1 MSNSEA
7 NGSSG
12 TIQNAA
18 SGGSAEA
25 TIKQPD
31 EKKKDSVSYDTHMK
45 VLNEKKKR
53 DDELAEAQAKLR
65 AFEEAKLKEEGNLKA
80 LLEMRDKEIA
90 EAKAKA
96 AHVEE
101 VLNNSVKL
109 DAVLGKLS
117 GQVDKQYFG
126 LFDLSK
132 IPIDPT
138 TQMPDQLSVEKYAKE
153 FEQTYSAIVKKP
165 SNIQMPNHAAQGN
178 GVKLTYEEWLRLPLK
193 EQKARLKDVL
203 QS

>member
-1 MSNSEA
+1 MSNSDQA
-7 NGSSG
+7 SSG
-12 TIQNAA
+12 SNQNAA
-18 SGGSAEA
+18 SGGSAEINQ
-25 TIKQPD
+25 TD
-31 EKKKDSVSYDTHMK
+31 EKKKDTVAYETHVK
-45 VLNEKKKR
+45 LLAEKKKR
-53 DDELAEAQAKLR
+53 DAELADAQAKLK
-65 AFEEAKLKEEGNLKA
+65 AIEEAKLKEEGNLKA

-178 GVKLTYEEWLRLPLK
+178 GVKLTYEEWLKLPLK
-193 EQKARLKDVL
+193 DQKARLKDVL
-203 QS
+203 NS